1 MFTSNS
7 FAELSASIA
16 PSVMQTYIVVMI
28 LLVALC
34 VMFRKESRWPGYYYR
49 GDHMKLDDK
58 DWYCFTLSQFGRT
71 TGEWELEK
79 APVYQI
85 VD

>member
-1 MFTSNS
+1 MLTSSS

-34 VMFRKESRWPGYYYR
+34 TMFRKETRWPGYYYR
-49 GDHMKLDDK
+49 GDHMNLDDK